1 MSSLVGEADKNGF
14 VIINGILIKY
24 CGTENEIVIPDSV
37 TSIGEWAFEGCGN
50 LTSITIPESVTN
62 IEGDAF
68 YGTSW
73 LEEQADKNG
82 YVIIN
87 GTFNTEVNVRNGKI
101 YLNQYVTASTIDTP
115 SFGAKTDD
123 DEETVSTFT
132 GGTKSA
138 PKTVQETKPV
148 VEAKVEQP
156 THTPQTSSY
165 NDMSDD
171 DDLPF

>member
-1 MSSLVGEADKNGF
+1 MNGENKTEWFDITCYDPFVVDKR
-14 VIINGILIKY
+14 VKY
-24 CGTENEIVIPDSV
+24 LSKGR
-37 TSIGEWAFEGCGN
+37 
-50 LTSITIPESVTN
+50 
-62 IEGDAF
+62 
-68 YGTSW
+68 
-73 LEEQADKNG
+73 

-115 SFGAKTDD
+115 SFGAKKDD

-148 VEAKVEQP
+148 VEAKMEQP
-156 THTPQTSSY
+156 THAPQTSSY